1 MNRVQEAIRAFH
13 DGTGT
18 FDEVRAEVATFR
30 FGRPPEIRSLK
41 DLGENWDYQPVH
53 DSFRDTVEVAYFEGK
68 LTLEQVNELR
78 DIVRARRKD
87 KSR

>member
-1 MNRVQEAIRAFH
+1 MNRVQEAIQASH

-18 FDEVRAEVATFR
+18 FDEVREVVATFR

-41 DLGENWDYQPVH
+41 DLGENWDYREVT

-68 LTLEQVNELR
+68 LSLEQVNELR
-78 DIVRARRKD
+78 DVVRARRKD
-87 KSR
+87 RSK